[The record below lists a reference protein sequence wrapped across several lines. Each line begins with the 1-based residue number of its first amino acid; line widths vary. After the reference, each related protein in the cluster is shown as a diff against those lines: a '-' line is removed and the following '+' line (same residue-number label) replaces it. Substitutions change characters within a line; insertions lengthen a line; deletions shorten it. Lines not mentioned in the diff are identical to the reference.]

1 MQPIDYPRSRRELL
15 STALSAGAALCASGN
30 AARAAEEKAAMPG
43 KQGKLKVAIFSK
55 HLQFLQG
62 DALAANAADIGFD
75 GIDIT
80 VRKGGHVEPERVRQ
94 DLPKLVAT
102 IRQHSLEVP
111 MITTDI
117 ADAETPY
124 AEDVLKAMSELGIHH
139 YRWAALR
146 YDAVRPLAQ
155 QIEDLKPR
163 VAKLAALNARY
174 QAGAM
179 YHTHSGIGLVGASIW
194 DLHILLKDLDPASV
208 GVNYDIG
215 HATIEGG
222 FGGWINSFRITGP
235 HLRGVAVKDFLWEK
249 NSKGAWTAD
258 FKPLG
263 TGMVHFPQFFGMLAA
278 AHFTGPLQLHFEYP
292 LGGADNGKRS
302 ITIPKEE
309 VFAAMKRDLTQLRS
323 YLKNAG
329 LA

>member
-1 MQPIDYPRSRRELL
+1 MQPSNSSLSRRALL
-15 STALSAGAALCASGN
+15 STGAALCVAGN
-30 AARAAEEKAAMPG
+30 TVRAAEDKSAG
-43 KQGKLKVAIFSK
+43 GKLKVAIFSK

-62 DALAANAADIGFD
+62 DALAAGAAEIGFD
-75 GIDIT
+75 GIDLA
-80 VRKGGHVEPERVRQ
+80 VRRGGHVEPERVGQ
-94 DLPKLVAT
+94 DLPTLVAA
-102 IRQHSLEVP
+102 IRQHGLEVP

-117 ADAETPY
+117 ADADTPH
-124 AEDVLKAMSELGIHH
+124 AEDILKAMTGLGIHR
-139 YRWAALR
+139 YRWAALK

-155 QIEDLKPR
+155 QIDDLKPR

-194 DLHILLKDLDPASV
+194 DLHILLKDMDPAAV

-235 HLRGVAVKDFLWEK
+235 HLRGIAVKDFLWEK
-249 NSKGAWTAD
+249 DKKGNWRAD

-263 TGMVHFPQFFGMLAA
+263 TGMVHLPQFFGMVAKA
-278 AHFTGPLQLHFEYP
+278 NFSGPLQLHFEYP
-292 LGGADNGKRS
+292 LGGADNGKRE

-309 VFAAMKRDLTQLRS
+309 VFAAMKQDLTKLRG
-323 YLKNAG
+323 YLKDAG